1 MHPFPILERWVSKD
15 IVVERQDNTV
25 SANTL
30 KVTLNP
36 KNNPMTTCP
45 YLLSTNDDSMNSM
58 IDDEDDS
65 NDNNNDDSN
74 SPAVSAEKLKS
85 THMKESK
92 NHTKTVVTPNKATH
106 QVIVQKNTQVVM
118 FPSDWKHDKSWSV
131 FGAGKRACPG
141 TH

>member
-15 IVVERQDNTV
+15 IVVERRNDTV
-25 SANTL
+25 SSNTL
-30 KVTLNP
+30 KVTHSP
-36 KNNPMTTCP
+36 KNNSMTTCP

-65 NDNNNDDSN
+65 YDNNTDNSN
-74 SPAVSAEKLKS
+74 CVDNTVKNFQ
-85 THMKESK
+85 TIHMNGSK
-92 NHTKTVVTPNKATH
+92 NHTNTVITPNKATH